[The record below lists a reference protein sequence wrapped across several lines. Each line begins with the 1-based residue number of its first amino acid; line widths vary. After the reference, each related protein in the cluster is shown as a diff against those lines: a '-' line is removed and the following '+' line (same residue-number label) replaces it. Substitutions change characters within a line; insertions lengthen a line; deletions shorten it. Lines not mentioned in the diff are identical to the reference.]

1 MQFLIFLLS
10 IFAVAFKTL
19 QPCDMISNYAIFTGR
34 QLSGLKEARSC
45 LVRVNSCVIGPIAL
59 VVFGLC

>member
-10 IFAVAFKTL
+10 IFALAFKTL
-19 QPCDMISNYAIFTGR
+19 HPCDMISNYAIFTGG

-45 LVRVNSCVIGPIAL
+45 LVIVNSYVIGPLAL